1 MRVRHLLI
9 ASMVVLGLVIA
20 PVTAK
25 AIVVDWEI
33 EVLVNNVSQ
42 GTASSA
48 GGILDVSVAVG
59 DTVRFIVGVSA
70 LGTGTLTTYTTSVTS
85 DDPLEIDYTINSA
98 VDLTGLGFT
107 SGAQPNATLNDASP
121 GDGAVN
127 ANAGAVAQV
136 LDLYRLD
143 YVVQAG
149 VDSTAGVD
157 FTARG
162 IIVTTGGDTAT
173 TGTAQVRL
181 NAGVAVPEPA
191 TMLLLGSG
199 LAGLAG
205 FGRKK
210 LRK

>member
-1 MRVRHLLI
+1 MRGRFRFTLLF
-9 ASMVVLGLVIA
+9 AALGIVAMPI
-20 PVTAK
+20 TAN

-33 EVLVNNVSQ
+33 EVLVNTVSQ

-48 GGILDVSVAVG
+48 GPILDVTVNAG
-59 DTVRFIVGVSA
+59 DTVRFIAGVSA
-70 LGTGTLTTYTTSVTS
+70 LGTGTLTTYTTSVTA

-107 SGAQPNATLNDASP
+107 SGAQPNATLNDTNP
-121 GDGAVN
+121 DDGQVN

-157 FTARG
+157 FTVRG

-173 TGTAQVRL
+173 TGTARVRL
-181 NAGVAVPEPA
+181 NAGVGIPEPG
-191 TMLLLGSG
+191 TILLLGSG
-199 LAGLAG
+199 LAAMAG
-205 FGRKK
+205 FGR
-210 LRK
+210 RRARR